1 MIIGIVAAKENSN
14 RFPGKNIYKYK
25 GYPLFWHSVEP
36 LIESEKVDKV
46 YVISDSKDI
55 MAYCKDKGVDT
66 LPRPGNMCYDDTPI
80 YQVIRYAYNS
90 LSEQADI
97 IISIMAN
104 CPGHTV
110 NDVNGAISMLEEV
123 DLKEV
128 RSYSLRRKT
137 PWGYEEG
144 GLLAFREEVLIDKS
158 EVSTYCGA
166 IMTGAK
172 EVHRLSDL
180 EAPPE

>member
-1 MIIGIVAAKENSN
+1 MIVGIVAAKENSN
-14 RFPGKNIYKYK
+14 RFPGKNKHKYE
-25 GYPLFWHSVEP
+25 GVPLFWHSVRP

-55 MAYCKDKGVDT
+55 IEYCTDEGVET
-66 LPRPGNMCYDDTPI
+66 IPRPGNMSHDDTPI

-97 IISIMAN
+97 VISIMAN

-110 NDVNGAISMLEEV
+110 DDVDGALSMLENT
-123 DLKEV
+123 DLQEV

-144 GLLAFREEVLIDKS
+144 GLLAFRENVLVDKP
-158 EVSTYCGA
+158 EVSVYCGA
-166 IMTGAK
+166 VITGAK
-172 EVHRLSDL
+172 EVHYKSDL
-180 EAPPE
+180 EP